1 MPTVHGD
8 VDMVIPEGTQTGKT
22 FRLKGKG
29 APSVRSG
36 AIGDQYVTVNIVT
49 PTGLNDRQK
58 AALKEFAA
66 AGNIDVKPHKKDSL
80 TR

>member
-1 MPTVHGD
+1 
-8 VDMVIPEGTQTGKT
+8 GTQTGKT

-29 APSVRSG
+29 APSVRG
-36 AIGDQYVTVNIVT
+36 GVIGDQYVTVNIVT

-66 AGNIDVKPHKKDSL
+66 AGNIDVKPHKKGFFDKVKDAFDEL
-80 TR
+80 